1 MFCLPIATL
10 IKAIDNDSLDGFLF
24 MKSKLVR
31 KYLEKSPA
39 TAKLRMKP
47 PHKGIRSTREISEDR
62 VIYAI
67 PTKANSSPKLI
78 INDEFPTKED
88 PAIKVNNFFV
98 LAQLRKKKN

>member
-39 TAKLRMKP
+39 TAKGNMKRP
-47 PHKGIRSTREISEDR
+47 CKGIISMRERPDYR
-62 VIYAI
+62 VKYAI
-67 PTKANSSPKLI
+67 PTKVNQLQHLI
-78 INDEFPTKED
+78 PDE
-88 PAIKVNNFFV
+88 
-98 LAQLRKKKN
+98 